1 MLQGTFGKQHE
12 KLVAPQSNSQV
23 GSPDHTV
30 QTRGKFE
37 QYVITGRMA
46 VGVVDVLEIVQVQRE
61 DGQGM
66 PLALRPSDFRGQAL
80 LSKTAVVKTRQWI
93 NHGQIA
99 GEGRKALFF
108 GRVVGRA
115 VG

>member
-1 MLQGTFGKQHE
+1 MLQLLQGTFRKPNE
-12 KLVAPQSNSQV
+12 KLIASQSNSQV

-30 QTRGKFE
+30 QTSGKFE

-66 PLALRPSDFRGQAL
+66 PLALRPSHFRGQAL
-80 LSKTAVVKTRQWI
+80 LSKTAVVQTRPWVK
-93 NHGQIA
+93 HG
-99 GEGRKALFF
+99 
-108 GRVVGRA
+108 
-115 VG
+115 